1 MREPMVRFSS
11 PDRMFAMMPGKSLCN
26 LRTRLGEQ
34 ERPPLEGNAPR
45 PSVRKVGICDRRQR
59 QPHLRAAPHLLS
71 QCASA
76 VRRGTIVR
84 TCAPNQRRRHDQRL
98 QQIVPHQRLFFCGA
112 AHARRPE
119 RGTEQAGCAA
129 AHRR

>member
-34 ERPPLEGNAPR
+34 AAAPAEGNAPR

-71 QCASA
+71 QWLPLCD
-76 VRRGTIVR
+76 GTIVR
-84 TCAPNQRRRHDQRL
+84 D
-98 QQIVPHQRLFFCGA
+98 
-112 AHARRPE
+112 AR
-119 RGTEQAGCAA
+119 TEPAA
-129 AHRR
+129 AP